1 MMLYNLT
8 RSIYKTFI
16 SHAGILWMTYGE
28 TENINY
34 FIGSQIYT

>member
-8 RSIYKTFI
+8 RFIYKTFI